1 MSIYVTSPVDN
12 NHVDESTND
21 YSNEKDNSRVED
33 NRDKE
38 DQQQSNKQGIKRKY
52 IRILLLFVYWGRFYS
67 FTYKN
72 NSYILSYYE
81 QLSVGIRN
89 K

>member
-21 YSNEKDNSRVED
+21 YSNEKDNPRVED

-52 IRILLLFVYWGRFYS
+52 IRILLGEVFSLSHIKIIVIFYHIMDS
-67 FTYKN
+67 FPW
-72 NSYILSYYE
+72 I
-81 QLSVGIRN
+81 
-89 K
+89 

>member
-21 YSNEKDNSRVED
+21 YSNEKDNPRVED

-38 DQQQSNKQGIKRKY
+38 DQQQSNKQGIKRKLTVKLIY
-52 IRILLLFVYWGRFYS
+52 NLSIPKLFIGYQR
-67 FTYKN
+67 
-72 NSYILSYYE
+72 
-81 QLSVGIRN
+81 
-89 K
+89 